1 MDEGL
6 SMFEARNMMMQRSH
20 SKLWGTGVLF
30 LSIAILAIFGCHR
43 GPSEEDINLLMDKA
57 EKERVAGKYTEAE
70 AKYFYIAKNT
80 REVMGPTS
88 KAYAQALDMLALCW
102 GSMGRHGGADSAY
115 KTAEAILRRYPEM
128 DSVRA
133 ASLFGHASNKLGQ
146 DKDSEAIQ
154 LFTEGLQI
162 SEKLW
167 GPTDPHADKFL
178 EALDVCYVKQRDF
191 SQTLPIVER
200 RLSVNL
206 MNPDFRPAVLE
217 DVIIWLWKLY
227 FNVPQSLE
235 RGDQF
240 FRRAVAAV
248 DSGMSHDR
256 RPVPYL
262 QTGFAGFLASEDKR
276 DECAAMLK
284 TADSSARET
293 FGRDT
298 PEFAEYVR
306 FRARVFREL
315 GWNEQADVGEKMA
328 DSLKKANTK

>member
-1 MDEGL
+1 
-6 SMFEARNMMMQRSH
+6 
-20 SKLWGTGVLF
+20 
-30 LSIAILAIFGCHR
+30 
-43 GPSEEDINLLMDKA
+43 
-57 EKERVAGKYTEAE
+57 
-70 AKYFYIAKNT
+70 
-80 REVMGPTS
+80 
-88 KAYAQALDMLALCW
+88 
-102 GSMGRHGGADSAY
+102 MGRYGGADSAY
-115 KTAEAILRRYPEM
+115 KTAEAIFKRYPEM

-146 DKDSEAIQ
+146 DKDSEAVQ

-178 EALDVCYVKQRDF
+178 EALDVCYTNQRDF
-191 SQTLPIVER
+191 IQVLPILER

-206 MNPDFRPAVLE
+206 MNPNFRPVVLA
-217 DVIIWLWKLY
+217 DIIIYLGKLY
-227 FNVPQSLE
+227 FNVPQVVE
-235 RGDQF
+235 RGDRF
-240 FRRAVAAV
+240 FRRAIAAV
-248 DSGMSHDR
+248 DSGMAHDR
-256 RPVPYL
+256 RPLPYL
-262 QTGFAGFLASEDKR
+262 QIGLMGFLASEDKR

-284 TADSSARET
+284 TSDSSAREI

-306 FRARVFREL
+306 FRIRMFRVL